1 VIVLGIDTATPA
13 TAVALLR
20 ADGSIDEVFSEGPAG
35 ARPLHAQLLLAT
47 AAALLERAGLDWSA
61 IDLLAAG
68 VGPGGYTGLRIGL
81 ATAHGIAA
89 ASGAEL
95 IGVSTLRALAEPL
108 AGRAAAAVLDARRG
122 EAFVAVYRDDE
133 ELLAPRTCRPQEVA
147 GLALAGGPHAL
158 AIGDGAQRYRE
169 AIEGGGVAVA
179 AAESEL
185 NHVSAGAICRLA
197 VAGSVRPATPDYLRL
212 ADAEIALGARTR

>member
-20 ADGSIDEVFSEGPAG
+20 ADGSIDEAVGEVPAG

-47 AAALLERAGLDWSA
+47 ASALLERAGLDWLQ
-61 IDLLAAG
+61 IDRLAVG

-81 ATAHGIAA
+81 ATARGIAQ

-95 IGVSTLRALAEPL
+95 VGVGTLRALAEPV

-122 EAFVAVYRDDE
+122 EAFVAVYRDGA
-133 ELLAPRTCRPQEVA
+133 ELLAPRADRARRRRRGACGQR
-147 GLALAGGPHAL
+147 
-158 AIGDGAQRYRE
+158 AQRRQRRRDLP
-169 AIEGGGVAVA
+169 ACGRR
-179 AAESEL
+179 
-185 NHVSAGAICRLA
+185 NRLSR
-197 VAGSVRPATPDYLRL
+197 GPRLPAPR
-212 ADAEIALGARTR
+212 RR